1 MGEPKQWEIREINDI
16 MNHTIEGWEP
26 GTAKRIPGYG
36 IQRTWHRKAGVGV
49 EQLELPEGW

>member
-1 MGEPKQWEIREINDI
+1 

-26 GTAKRIPGYG
+26 GTTKRVSGYG
-36 IQRTWHRKAGVGV
+36 IQRIWHRKAGVGV